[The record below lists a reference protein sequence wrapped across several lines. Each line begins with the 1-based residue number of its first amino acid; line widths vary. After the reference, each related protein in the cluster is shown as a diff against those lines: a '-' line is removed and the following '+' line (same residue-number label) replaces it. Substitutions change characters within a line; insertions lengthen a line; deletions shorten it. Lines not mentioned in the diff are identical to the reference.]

1 MGSPFRPQPSRLLRC
16 RHRYGKCAFEGTDPD
31 ASLPTNTDTR
41 RIDSSA
47 PHHSRLASHP
57 QTTTVLSVPVFYEC
71 QRCTACCRWPGV
83 VRLSDL
89 EITRLASFRELTE
102 FEFIQQYTRLATDRR
117 GLVLNDNQNGE
128 CIFLKG
134 EDCSVQP
141 VKPQQCRDFPN
152 LWNFPGFE
160 KTCRAIPK
168 ILSAEEYQNALERSR
183 SATPQTPPEVAPLPP
198 TIAPTTVGTPAST
211 DTTFKPF
218 AAS

>member
-1 MGSPFRPQPSRLLRC
+1 M
-16 RHRYGKCAFEGTDPD
+16 
-31 ASLPTNTDTR
+31 
-41 RIDSSA
+41 
-47 PHHSRLASHP
+47 
-57 QTTTVLSVPVFYEC
+57 PVFYEC

-89 EITRLASFRELTE
+89 EITRLASFHELTE

-168 ILSAEEYQNALERSR
+168 ILSAEEYQSALDRSR
-183 SATPQTPPEVAPLPP
+183 SATPPTPREVAPLPP
-198 TIAPTTVGTPAST
+198 TMGPTTLDTPAST